1 MMAKAA
7 KDINWRYFGDALPA
21 FITLALMPFTYSIAY
36 GLIAG
41 IVSYM
46 IINTTTWVLEVVSG
60 SRILVPDKEFKEPW
74 TWKVKGGLLPAWV
87 VRAGRGNKEFWN
99 EDQIPAEVERSES
112 ASTGSLS
119 GVKVRSVRSRSDAE
133 MKNSEDEE
141 TGIRKLD

>member
-1 MMAKAA
+1 MAKAA

-21 FITLALMPFTYSIAY
+21 FITLAVMPFTYSIAY

-60 SRILVPDKEFKEPW
+60 GRIVVPDKEFKEPW

-87 VRAGRGNKEFWN
+87 VRAGRGKKDFRH
-99 EDQIPAEVERSES
+99 EDQIPAEVQRSES
-112 ASTGSLS
+112 ASTGGLS
-119 GVKVRSVRSRSDAE
+119 GVGLRSGSDAE
-133 MKNSEDEE
+133 AKSEDEE
-141 TGIRKLD
+141 NGARKLD